1 MYATKKMVPAAVGV
15 AGLTLASLGTV
26 GSGPANAAA
35 TCQLSVDS
43 NRVLNLQDRGTN
55 DEIFF
60 KLGSNRTPVVQ
71 YNLGDKVNNIGT
83 EVFQGSI
90 DLKVFERDPNN
101 LTLVGTLNN
110 IPCQNEPG
118 ELDDVSGAGALYRV
132 RWSVQ

>member
-15 AGLTLASLGTV
+15 AGLTLASLGAV

-43 NRVLNLQDRGTN
+43 NRVLNLQDRGIN

-60 KLGSNRTPVVQ
+60 KLGSNKTPVVQ

-90 DLKVFERDPNN
+90 DLKVFERDANN

-110 IPCQNEPG
+110 IPCENEPG

-132 RWSVQ
+132 RWSVR